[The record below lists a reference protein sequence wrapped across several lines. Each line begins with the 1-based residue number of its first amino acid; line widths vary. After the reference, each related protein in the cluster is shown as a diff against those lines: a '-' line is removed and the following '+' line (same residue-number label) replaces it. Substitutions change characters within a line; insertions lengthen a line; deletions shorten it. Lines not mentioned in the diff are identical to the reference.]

1 MLTIHGWESTFEK
14 ADTRKVKGALTWVAM
29 PCDLQS
35 EGLCEILQ
43 HPEGAEVLG
52 IWLLLV
58 EYAASKPA
66 GKRDG
71 TIPASL
77 KTLSFSIRVSV
88 EQLENAISVLAAVGW
103 VTSDSS
109 STETLRRSSED
120 LPKIVGGSSEEVRT
134 TGQDRTG
141 QEKTPLPPSGEAV
154 KKTKPKPPEVD
165 PDLISK
171 VIQEWNAIRK
181 RWSLDHW
188 PVARTPRS
196 LSSLAARITE
206 CGGPDPFLEAFKDRL
221 ERAAV
226 GYRKPPESGWAPD
239 LAWILKPNGWDKAG
253 AYQRPK
259 PVLEPVTHDMPE
271 GIDFWNPEKS
281 GLRR

>member
-1 MLTIHGWESTFEK
+1 MLTITDFARFERR
-14 ADTRKVKGALTWVAM
+14 DTLRVRGALPWLALPV
-29 PCDLQS
+29 DLTS
-35 EGLCEILQ
+35 AGLVKLRLKPNGCRAF
-43 HPEGAEVLG
+43 GVFV
-52 IWLLLV
+52 LLL
-58 EYAASKPA
+58 EYAASRFV
-66 GKRDG
+66 GERDG
-71 TIPASL
+71 
-77 KTLSFSIRVSV
+77 KVKDD
-88 EQLENAISVLAAVGW
+88 LETLAAILMVPLADLREDVKALESIGW
-103 VTSDSS
+103 V
-109 STETLRRSSED
+109 ETDGEHAADMPQECRRSAA
-120 LPKIVGGSSEEVRT
+120 EVPQTCGVDRIGLDRI
-134 TGQDRTG
+134 GQDR
-141 QEKTPLPPSGEAV
+141 TPLPPSGAAV
-154 KKTKPKPPEVD
+154 EKPKQKPPKVD
-165 PDLISK
+165 PDLVAK